1 MSGFYGD
8 NRDVDKIYTQALEN
22 AKHSS
27 SLDYLPA
34 VLAQVTRLKHG
45 KKKERGE
52 KPLVTRTADQQWN
65 EAMHKSTRAGN
76 RNCVYVYLP
85 KYPEEYTQK
94 HRDTH

>member
-45 KKKERGE
+45 KKKEER
-52 KPLVTRTADQQWN
+52 R
-65 EAMHKSTRAGN
+65 EAISNTHSRSAVERSHAQIYKSR
-76 RNCVYVYLP
+76 
-85 KYPEEYTQK
+85 K
-94 HRDTH
+94 